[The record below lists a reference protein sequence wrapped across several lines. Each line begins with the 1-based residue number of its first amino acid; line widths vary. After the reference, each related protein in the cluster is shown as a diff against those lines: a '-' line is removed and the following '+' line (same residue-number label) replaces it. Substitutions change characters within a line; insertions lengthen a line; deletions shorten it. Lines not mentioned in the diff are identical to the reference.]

1 MIPPTFCFKVTKFKL
16 LPLNPTS
23 PDFREFFKGELRR
36 SPQITSECKNP
47 LDREEFEKSLKT
59 HRDRR
64 LLWTLGQKTVW
75 VTQIF
80 VLQFVVISALYGSAA
95 YNLVNNEIDLKA
107 REEEEMKN
115 NWIIQVG
122 DYINKISF

>member
-1 MIPPTFCFKVTKFKL
+1 MKVGI
-16 LPLNPTS
+16 
-23 PDFREFFKGELRR
+23 DW
-36 SPQITSECKNP
+36 KNP

-80 VLQFVVISALYGSAA
+80 VLQFMVIGALYGFAA